1 MGLLWPRV
9 SYGNAVLNE
18 YDGRTGGHFGG
29 LNNNLVKS
37 KPTTYFMLDRSIQ
50 RYQWI
55 CLPNTKESAELSQ
68 PPVNCCCSSSAP
80 PWRKEL
86 QISCHTF
93 LSVTSASF
101 WKLSWSGSW
110 GPAVSSVRYWGCCQY
125 LEWAAG
131 LGWPRLLCSHLFVVI
146 ILYFTDIL
154 VGLLPPLISS
164 SSPCLPIGVVPGWW
178 LLFAHGGFMFEK
190 LNNTVVG
197 NLLSLVREKAPVCKL
212 LEEAAG
218 IVDRVAHPGHC
229 THRFR
234 HKACNPLKPRNCS
247 AIHRFACL
255 DLWMPSN
262 TPRRVASILFKYII
276 QTHCVSHKNMTRWN
290 VFNST

>member
-1 MGLLWPRV
+1 
-9 SYGNAVLNE
+9 
-18 YDGRTGGHFGG
+18 
-29 LNNNLVKS
+29 
-37 KPTTYFMLDRSIQ
+37 
-50 RYQWI
+50 
-55 CLPNTKESAELSQ
+55 
-68 PPVNCCCSSSAP
+68 
-80 PWRKEL
+80 
-86 QISCHTF
+86 
-93 LSVTSASF
+93 
-101 WKLSWSGSW
+101 
-110 GPAVSSVRYWGCCQY
+110 
-125 LEWAAG
+125 
-131 LGWPRLLCSHLFVVI
+131 
-146 ILYFTDIL
+146 
-154 VGLLPPLISS
+154 
-164 SSPCLPIGVVPGWW
+164 
-178 LLFAHGGFMFEK
+178 MFEK

-262 TPRRVASILFKYII
+262 TPRRVASILFKYFI